1 MPIKH
6 AAMKAMRQAKKA
18 TLANKKALI
27 KLANLKNRLKKALVA
42 KSKEE
47 YGKLA
52 REWQKA
58 CDKAAKAGVIKK
70 NAANRY
76 KAAWMKKIIK

>member
-18 TLANKKALI
+18 TLANKDALI
-27 KLANLKNRLKKALVA
+27 KLSGLKNRLKKALVA

-47 YGKLA
+47 YGKLVI
-52 REWQKA
+52 EWQKA
-58 CDKAAKAGVIKK
+58 CDKAAKAGIIKK

-76 KAAWMKKIIK
+76 KSGWMKKILK